1 MEEQIQKLVFNP
13 ITGNITTL
21 VIEVAVIWLIIKMI
35 QRNLFRHF
43 IITVSDI
50 IVITKK
56 LNNRPRKRLFLK
68 HPMKFSLKNST
79 ILAECAF
86 NT

>member
-56 LNNRPRKRLFLK
+56 LNNRPRKRLGFKTPNEVFAEKLDN
-68 HPMKFSLKNST
+68 FS
-79 ILAECAF
+79 
-86 NT
+86 